1 MANSKQHR
9 YSNSFKH
16 EVCQY
21 YEHHTRKAT
30 HEKYGVDERTIG
42 RWRVALGYRNKH
54 FGYNIYTEAMQPAL
68 KKRERRDFMVTKK
81 DNAFLLDELTK
92 LRVEMVSKDFD
103 YARLE
108 NYILDAVDYIKQ
120 QREI

>member
-9 YSNSFKH
+9 YPNSFKH

-42 RWRVALGYRNKH
+42 RWRVALGYRNK
-54 FGYNIYTEAMQPAL
+54 FFNRNMYTEGMQPAL
-68 KKRERRDFMVTKK
+68 KKREQMDFIMMKT
-81 DNAFLLDELTK
+81 ELTDLKAK
-92 LRVEMVSKDFD
+92 LKDEKLD
-103 YARLE
+103 SAWLKDRL
-108 NYILDAVDYIKQ
+108 YKDADRLRQMADAIKTQ
-120 QREI
+120 EV

>member
-9 YSNSFKH
+9 YANSFKH

-30 HEKYGVDERTIG
+30 HEKYGVDERSIS
-42 RWRVALGYRNKH
+42 RWRVELGYRNKF

-81 DNAFLLDELTK
+81 DNAFLLNQLEITRSILVRKDSDNLWLKQK
-92 LRVEMVSKDFD
+92 LIDI
-103 YARLE
+103 A
-108 NYILDAVDYIKQ
+108 DAIKTM
-120 QREI
+120 ED

>member
-9 YSNSFKH
+9 YPNSFKH

-21 YEHHTRKAT
+21 YTHHTGVETQA
-30 HEKYGVDERTIG
+30 KYGVDRRSIG
-42 RWRVALGYRNKH
+42 RWRVTLGYNNKH
-54 FGYNIYTEAMQPAL
+54 RSCNLYTEGMQPAL

-92 LRVEMVSKDFD
+92 LRSEMVSKDFD
-103 YARLE
+103 YSRLE
-108 NYILDAVDYIKQ
+108 DYVVDAYHYIKQ
-120 QREI
+120 QREA

>member
-1 MANSKQHR
+1 MANSKQKR

-54 FGYNIYTEAMQPAL
+54 FGYNIYTEGMHPAL
-68 KKRERRDFMVTKK
+68 KKREKRDFMVTKK
-81 DNAFLLDELTK
+81 DNQFLLDELTK

-108 NYILDAVDYIKQ
+108 NYILDAFDYIKQ

>member
-68 KKRERRDFMVTKK
+68 KKRQQRDFMVTKK
-81 DNAFLLDELTK
+81 DNAFLLDEVNDLKSRIKAKDLDSAWLKDK
-92 LRVEMVSKDFD
+92 LQQIAE
-103 YARLE
+103 A
-108 NYILDAVDYIKQ
+108 IKTQ
-120 QREI
+120 EI